1 MTSFIFELQFTALVL
16 TGPYKILFLEDNAD
30 DVELMLH
37 ELHEAKLDFLSEH
50 AENKNQFLHFVE
62 EFRPDVILADYSLAS
77 FNGIQALKL
86 FREKGGDT
94 PFILVTGAISEQ
106 MALDFLKEGVDD
118 FILKSSF
125 KRLPSAIINTI
136 SKKSTELE
144 KKQIE
149 KQLKKSHAELKSLLN
164 KQHAAREEERL
175 HIARDLHDELGQ
187 ILTTLKIDV
196 TMLQK
201 KVASVVP
208 PEIGEEFNEIKQ
220 TIDNITKSV
229 KRISSG
235 LRPDTMDELG
245 LIESI
250 KILCEEFERRTSIS
264 CVADLPKE
272 LDIDRDFSIVL
283 YRIIQEGLTN
293 VVRHAKASRVTI
305 KMRLD
310 KEQIA
315 LEIRDNGVGIPDE
328 VATSSKSLGLIGLRE
343 RAHLLNGKFKIKGQ
357 KNKGTVISVSA
368 PLNHQP
374 IPI

>member
-1 MTSFIFELQFTALVL
+1 
-16 TGPYKILFLEDNAD
+16 
-30 DVELMLH
+30 MLH
-37 ELHEAKLDFLSEH
+37 ELNEAKLDFVSEH
-50 AENKNQFLHFVE
+50 AENKNQFLRFVE
-62 EFRPDVILADYSLAS
+62 EFNPDVILADYSLAS
-77 FNGIQALKL
+77 FNGMQALRL
-86 FREKGGDT
+86 VREKGGET
-94 PFILVTGAISEQ
+94 PFILVTGVISEQ

-125 KRLPSAIINTI
+125 KRLPAAVINTI
-136 SKKSTELE
+136 SKKNIELE

-149 KQLKKSHAELKSLLN
+149 QELKKSHAELKSLLN
-164 KQHAAREEERL
+164 KQHLAREEERM

-201 KVASVVP
+201 KVMVKKMPAA
-208 PEIGEEFNEIKQ
+208 IGEEFNEIKQ

-245 LIESI
+245 LLESI
-250 KILCEEFERRTSIS
+250 KILCEDFERRTSIR
-264 CVADLPKE
+264 CVADLPKA
-272 LDIDRDFSIVL
+272 LDIDRDFSIAF

-305 KMRLD
+305 KMRVD
-310 KEQIA
+310 KDQIL
-315 LEIRDNGVGIPDE
+315 LEIKDNGVGIPEE

-343 RAHLLNGKFKIKGQ
+343 RVHLFNGKFRIQGQ

-374 IPI
+374 ILI

>member
-1 MTSFIFELQFTALVL
+1 M

-37 ELHEAKLDFLSEH
+37 ELHDAKLDFLSEH
-50 AENKNQFLHFVE
+50 AENKNQFLRLLE
-62 EFRPDVILADYSLAS
+62 EFSPDVILADYSLAS

-86 FREKGGDT
+86 VRQKGGDI

-136 SKKSTELE
+136 SKKNTEQE

-149 KQLKKSHAELKSLLN
+149 KELKKSHAELKSLLN
-164 KQHAAREEERL
+164 KQHLAREEERL

-201 KVASVVP
+201 KVANIVP
-208 PEIGEEFNEIKQ
+208 PEISEEFNEIKQ

-245 LIESI
+245 LVESI

-264 CVADLPKE
+264 CIADLPKE
-272 LDIDRDFSIVL
+272 LILDRDFAIVL

-293 VVRHAKASRVTI
+293 VVRHAKASRVTV
-305 KMRLD
+305 KLRLD
-310 KEQIA
+310 KDQIVV
-315 LEIRDNGVGIPDE
+315 EVRDNGVGIPDE

-343 RAHLLNGKFKIKGQ
+343 RAHLLNGKFKIQGQ
-357 KNKGTVISVSA
+357 KNKGTVISVNA